1 VTSPVS
7 TDSLIG
13 TTVSQYEILSKL
25 GGGGMGV
32 VYKARDTKLGRLV
45 ALKFLPP
52 QWSHDESAK
61 QRFVREAQAASA
73 TNQRNI
79 CVIHNIEEMRDGRLF
94 IVMAYYEGETLKQR
108 LERGPLPINEAVE
121 IASEIADG
129 LAKAHAQGVIHRDVK
144 PGNLIVTED
153 GVKILDFGL
162 AKFADALQLTVPGST
177 IGTVAYMS
185 PEQARGEEADA
196 RSDVWAL
203 GIVMYEM
210 LTGAVPFRG
219 TYQEA
224 IFHAIKNEPLPS
236 LRAARP
242 DVPEALERLVMKA
255 LEKDPAKRYQSA
267 REPARELKLLLGRT
281 VPVDLLTM
289 EVPGPAGVDPASL
302 PRQTQPRRRTSSLRL
317 ALIATLLIAT
327 VSGIYFWIQR
337 PIERIPIVVAPLINQ
352 TGYAE
357 LDQYRLALTELLA
370 NQLRASPYVRVLSHD
385 RSHEITRSFLTS
397 GADPS
402 SREALQALVT
412 SGGVNFVV
420 VPTLSYED
428 RSWRAKVEIR
438 SADTATN
445 IATYP
450 GDSIVSSLPKE
461 VAYDLL
467 PLLIERVETHFQRAA
482 PRSRRVIDFVKA
494 PFKHASDA
502 PARTFHTLDAA
513 ADFEEGL
520 RAYDD
525 FTYAESA
532 RSFAAAAEKDPQS
545 ALAYAWLGH
554 AYQILQRDGLARQA
568 AGKASQLVTPTTPQA
583 DATFVAAVQA
593 ESARDYVTALARYRE
608 LAAGHPDDMLWLM
621 ELGAYQY
628 RRGSWSDSVTT
639 YRDVLRLDGRYPH
652 PHLELCRAYNRL
664 NESAKAKEEGEAALA
679 TYRALKNDGGEAQ
692 ARMCLADMLQVGTD
706 QQRIEGQEHA
716 ERAADILRRADD
728 IYNLSRADYYVGLAL
743 DSRGRPFD
751 AIAAYSQALSVA
763 RTAGNAPLEP
773 IVLMNTGVIQVRI
786 GEYQQALDSYQQSQK
801 LFEDAGN
808 ENRAAQSLANAGA
821 VLIEFAGQPQQGVHD
836 VENARAVFERNNDK
850 NWELFTY
857 KVLATAHRYAGR
869 QTDAERELN
878 RAITLAKSWE
888 MSREIPVLM
897 IRLAQSRIELNDYQK
912 ARSLLTQAVGDGSGK
927 DAPDAQILLGLTE
940 ARLGRFE
947 AARAALER
955 ALSGINASRAL
966 DLLPELHEVWG
977 EYGVLS
983 GQLLEAKAHFA
994 SASALW
1000 KNDLPNPASVAARAN
1015 LGLLDVLGGRGQ
1027 GRSAAQ
1033 ASLAKARQIGAQSLI
1048 ARCRIGLGRI
1058 QLKQRL
1064 LPEAIDLTAP
1074 TKADD
1079 VLGPELRAELHYWH
1093 GEALKANGDSKGAD
1107 AEKVLVRQLLDSVS
1121 TALPS
1126 EDRAGFM
1133 TRADIQILTQ

>member
-52 QWSHDESAK
+52 QWSHDDSAK

-79 CVIHNIEEMRDGRLF
+79 CVIHNIEEMRDSRLF

-144 PGNLIVTED
+144 PGNLIVTDD

-177 IGTVAYMS
+177 IGTIAYMS

-224 IFHAIKNEPLPS
+224 TFHAIKNEPLPS

-255 LEKDPAKRYQSA
+255 LEKDPEKRFQSA

-281 VPVDLLTM
+281 VPLELLTI
-289 EVPGPAGVDPASL
+289 EVPRPAGVDPASL

-402 SREALQALVT
+402 SREALQALAT

-438 SADTATN
+438 SAETATN
-445 IATYP
+445 IAAYQ

-467 PLLIERVETHFQRAA
+467 PLLIQRVETHFQRAA
-482 PRSRRVIDFVKA
+482 PRSRRLVDFVKA
-494 PFKHASDA
+494 PFEHASET
-502 PARTFHTLDAA
+502 PTRTFHTLDAA

-532 RSFAAAAEKDPQS
+532 RSFAAATEKDPQS

-554 AYQILQRDGLARQA
+554 ANQILQKDDLARQA
-568 AGKASQLVTPTTPQA
+568 ADKASQLVTPSIPPA
-583 DATFVAAVQA
+583 EATFVAAVKA
-593 ESARDYVTALARYRE
+593 ESARDYATAQAHYRE
-608 LAAGHPDDMLWLM
+608 LAARQPDDPSWLM
-621 ELGAYQY
+621 ELGAFQY
-628 RRGSWSDSVTT
+628 RRGSWSDGVTT
-639 YRDVLRLDGRYPH
+639 YRSALSLDERYVR
-652 PHLELCRAYNRL
+652 PHLELCRLYNRL
-664 NESAKAKEEGEAALA
+664 NEFAKAKEEGEAALKA
-679 TYRALKNDGGEAQ
+679 YQALNDASGEAQ
-692 ARMCLADMLQVGTD
+692 ARMCLTDMLRVGTD
-706 QQRIEGQEHA
+706 EQRMDGKKNA
-716 ERAADILRRADD
+716 ERAVDILRGLNDE
-728 IYNLSRADYYVGLAL
+728 YNLARAHYYVALAAESL
-743 DSRGRPFD
+743 GRPFD
-751 AIAAYSQALSVA
+751 AIDAYQRSLTFA
-763 RTAGNAPLEP
+763 RPSGNSPLEP
-773 IVLMNTGVIQVRI
+773 LVLMNI
-786 GEYQQALDSYQQSQK
+786 GAIYLRVGDYAQALRDYQQSQK
-801 LFEDAGN
+801 LFEDSGDQG
-808 ENRAAQSLANAGA
+808 RAAQDLANVAA
-821 VLIEFAGQPQQGVHD
+821 ILIEFGGRAETGVRD
-836 VENARAVFERNNDK
+836 LENARAVFERNNDK
-850 NWELFTY
+850 NWELFAA
-857 KVLATAHRYAGR
+857 KVMAAAHRYAGR
-869 QTDAERELN
+869 HTDAERELN
-878 RAITLAKSWE
+878 RAVTLARGWE
-888 MSREIPVLM
+888 MSRETPWLTIDLALS
-897 IRLAQSRIELNDYQK
+897 RLELSDYPK
-912 ARSLLTQAVGDGSGK
+912 ATDLLTQALGDGSGR
-927 DAPDAQILLGLTE
+927 DAPYAIVVLAVTE
-940 ARLGRFE
+940 TRLGQLE
-947 AARAALER
+947 AARASLESALT
-955 ALSGINASRAL
+955 AINARGAL
-966 DLLPELHEVWG
+966 DLLPELHEAWG
-977 EYGVLS
+977 EYGLAAGRLAEAREHFSS
-983 GQLLEAKAHFA
+983 GA
-994 SASALW
+994 ALW
-1000 KNDLPNPASVAARAN
+1000 KTELVNPASVAARAN
-1015 LGLLDVLGGRGQ
+1015 LALLDVQEGRNE
-1027 GRSAAQ
+1027 GRTAAE
-1033 ASLAKARQIGAQSLI
+1033 ASLAKARQIGAQSVI
-1048 ARCRIGLGRI
+1048 ARCRICLARI
-1058 QLKQRL
+1058 HLKERRFTDALQL
-1064 LPEAIDLTAP
+1064 T
-1074 TKADD
+1074 TTTTSDD
-1079 VLGPELRAELHYWH
+1079 VLGPELLAELHHWH
-1093 GEALKANGDSKGAD
+1093 GEALKLTGDAQKAGA
-1107 AEKVLVRQLLDSVS
+1107 ESVLARQLVDRVATS
-1121 TALPS
+1121 LPLTLRS
-1126 EDRAGFM
+1126 GFM
-1133 TRADIQILTQ
+1133 SRPDIRNLAE